1 MIDII
6 YIQDECNDWVY
17 ASKVILAELTGDE
30 SLVDIEP
37 PTREIAKSSTDDQIE
52 WPDISLEKRKVKYW
66 DEE

>member
-1 MIDII
+1 
-6 YIQDECNDWVY
+6 VY

-37 PTREIAKSSTDDQIE
+37 PTREITKSSTNDQPE
-52 WPDISLEKRKVKYW
+52 WPDISSEKRKVKYW